1 MDAEREPRSRPDR
14 AAARR
19 AAGGRAPAEGGA
31 AEGDAAEGGA
41 AEGGAAGRGAAG
53 RGGGAG
59 RGAGGRSRPA
69 QAREVQ
75 DADQLQARWGEWHG
89 DPDEL
94 WPGDG
99 PAGRAGADGPD
110 HRRQEH
116 IQDRARRHSDRA
128 RPRLTRAEIV
138 DAAIAVADAE
148 GAEALSMRR
157 IAQVLIS
164 GTMSLYW
171 HVSNKEHLLDLM
183 QDLLMAEI
191 AVPDPSGDWRSDLRA
206 IAISTRAMLRRHRWL
221 MDFIGGR
228 PALGPNT
235 LLGLERSL
243 ATLADL
249 KLQPA
254 VAFDILSTVNTYV
267 GGVVLRE
274 VQEIRTQ
281 QAERARGLDAEDVL
295 GERLA
300 WRDRLARTGLFEN
313 FVRFLDAGIDP
324 DAPETMDQRFEF
336 GLDCVLDGIAARIT
350 RS

>member
-1 MDAEREPRSRPDR
+1 MDAEREPRSRPG
-14 AAARR
+14 R
-19 AAGGRAPAEGGA
+19 AAGRGGAATGRAEAGRAPA
-31 AEGDAAEGGA
+31 DRD
-41 AEGGAAGRGAAG
+41 GGAAGRGGGAAGPGAG

-59 RGAGGRSRPA
+59 RGVGGRSRSA
-69 QAREVQ
+69 QARDGQ

-89 DPDEL
+89 NPGEL

-99 PAGRAGADGPD
+99 PADRAGAGRPD
-110 HRRQEH
+110 QRRQEH
-116 IQDRARRHSDRA
+116 IQERARRHSDRA

-157 IAQVLIS
+157 IAQVLRS

-267 GGVVLRE
+267 GGAVLRE

-281 QAERARGLDAEDVL
+281 QAERASGLNAEDVL

-300 WRDRLARTGLFEN
+300 WRDRLASTGLFEN
-313 FVRFLDAGIDP
+313 FVRFLEAGIDP

-336 GLDCVLDGIAARIT
+336 GLDCVLDGIATRIT